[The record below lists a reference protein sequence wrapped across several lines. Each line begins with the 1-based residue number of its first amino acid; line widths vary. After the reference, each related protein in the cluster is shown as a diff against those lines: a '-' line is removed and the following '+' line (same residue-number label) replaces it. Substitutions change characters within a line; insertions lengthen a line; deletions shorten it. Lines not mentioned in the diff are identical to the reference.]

1 MFQTT
6 EGERGKRHSKKER
19 MNMGEE
25 GSQLHKFLYRD
36 ARKFL
41 DIEAIHVDR
50 ALKAKGRFE
59 KARFTKDKLEALE
72 DAYKNLEAA
81 HYALKRA
88 VQMEEH
94 RKGIPFDVLKK
105 VFDSKAKMRI
115 RIAYALMST
124 HRTVTVT
131 ELEKFTG
138 INQNTISESLRR
150 LEELGIAE
158 LTWKGNRVTGAKC
171 SRAWREIFSDTFKD
185 AVLGLVVENG
195 G

>member
-1 MFQTT
+1 M
-6 EGERGKRHSKKER
+6 K
-19 MNMGEE
+19 MGEE

-50 ALKAKGRFE
+50 ALKAKERFE

-72 DAYKNLEAA
+72 EAYRNLEAA

-88 VQMEEH
+88 IEMEEH
-94 RKGIPFDVLKK
+94 RKGVPIDVLKK

-124 HRTVTVT
+124 YKTVTVT
-131 ELEKFTG
+131 ELEKFTK

-158 LTWKGNRVTGAKC
+158 LTWKGNRVTGAKG
-171 SRAWREIFSDTFKD
+171 SKAWREIFSDALKD
-185 AVLGLVVENG
+185 AVLGLVENG